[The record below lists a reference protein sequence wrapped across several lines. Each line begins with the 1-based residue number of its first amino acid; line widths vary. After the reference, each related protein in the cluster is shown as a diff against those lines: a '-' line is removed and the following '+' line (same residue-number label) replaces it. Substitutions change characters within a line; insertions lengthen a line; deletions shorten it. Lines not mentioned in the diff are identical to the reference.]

1 MTQQMFNEENA
12 SFRRTK
18 AVKFAD
24 DSSSADGDGDT
35 DTIGDSV
42 RIVQSIGSGQ
52 IYNNTSD
59 HNHQPLSS
67 PSSQQETSSWSDIHT
82 FLAQTR
88 AEQTALLDRLESLE
102 ATLELND
109 AWDEN
114 NLQRVGTTTTT
125 GGIDGIDDHKENE
138 SRPRRKS
145 SIARRK
151 AKPWKYMKYP
161 LPESTYTFLITEK
174 IVSLPY
180 LVGIV
185 TTAGSLMCL
194 GITLKNEL
202 DNATSGNPYGLPPG
216 VPNEVR
222 IAQFLGIIIGELTHN
237 IITHRE
243 VHSSIM

>member
-1 MTQQMFNEENA
+1 MTQQMFNEESA

-24 DSSSADGDGDT
+24 DSSSADGDT

-42 RIVQSIGSGQ
+42 RIVQSIGRGR
-52 IYNNTSD
+52 IFNNNSY
-59 HNHQPLSS
+59 HNHQPLSP
-67 PSSQQETSSWSDIHT
+67 PSSQQETTSSWSDIHT
-82 FLAQTR
+82 YLAQSR

-125 GGIDGIDDHKENE
+125 NTGGIDGIDDHKENDT
-138 SRPRRKS
+138 RQPRRKS

-222 IAQFLGIIIGELTHN
+222 IAQFLGIIIGELT
-237 IITHRE
+237 
-243 VHSSIM
+243 SILSHILWR

>member
-1 MTQQMFNEENA
+1 MTQQ
-12 SFRRTK
+12 SSTK

-24 DSSSADGDGDT
+24 DSSSADGDGDA

-52 IYNNTSD
+52 IFNNNGD
-59 HNHQPLSS
+59 HRHHQPLSP
-67 PSSQQETSSWSDIHT
+67 PSSQQESSSWSDIHT
-82 FLAQTR
+82 YLSQSR

-114 NLQRVGTTTTT
+114 NLQTRSST
-125 GGIDGIDDHKENE
+125 GINSIDDNKEDGN
-138 SRPRRKS
+138 PQQRRKS

-222 IAQFLGIIIGELTHN
+222 IAQFLGIIIGELTH
-237 IITHRE
+237 
-243 VHSSIM
+243 